1 MSDRVR
7 RHRSLNRQLIIAGTG
22 AVAFL
27 NPILLGF
34 LACAGAEDVPPSAQK
49 AWYPPNLG
57 EYEAELAR
65 EAHQNRAAASGVQAD
80 PNIVYDLPAL
90 IDIAERS
97 NPQTRIAWERARQA
111 AAAVGLNQSAYF
123 PYLVASAGAGYQRA
137 FIPFPALKQGPGP
150 TEVSIT
156 GGGTLVTEAAGGHA
170 ALGVKWLL

>member
-1 MSDRVR
+1 
-7 RHRSLNRQLIIAGTG
+7 
-22 AVAFL
+22 
-27 NPILLGF
+27 
-34 LACAGAEDVPPSAQK
+34 PSAQK

-123 PYLVASAGAGYQRA
+123 PDLVASAGAGYQRL
-137 FIPFPALKQGPGP
+137 FIPFPTLEQGPGP
-150 TEVSIT
+150 REVSIT
-156 GGGTLVTEAAGGHA
+156 GGGSLAIDAANVNGTIGM
-170 ALGVKWLL
+170 KWLLLDFGQRKASVTAAKEGLMAANV